1 MYEAAVYALEKGS
14 LFFAS
19 ALATSKI
26 RSNVQQGKKK
36 TGEGDVVQE
45 NEGMRETNNCF
56 LFLFHD
62 EVNITN

>member
-36 TGEGDVVQE
+36 NRGRGC
-45 NEGMRETNNCF
+45 GARE
-56 LFLFHD
+56 
-62 EVNITN
+62 